1 MYSRLLGTRPHGTLH
16 GIARARGLHA
26 RADRLALVVEMLGV
40 PGTGIAQASAL
51 VDELQSAMKQEAE
64 LIQAAPQ
71 AITRGSEDSLR
82 AMRQRLNRFSQLQ
95 LMLHNEQVSSAKQ
108 HASVLARQLRSDASR
123 VTDFATQGVYVP
135 PHSLTLMPIVSAE
148 TVQKANHYAPR
159 WARTRALLVAS
170 EKVAQVLHLVR
181 HGRRRS
187 LQEGVQLLVT
197 MEESDMA
204 TLFQIAREIMRATDT
219 EHLRENATRSA
230 APAAAPH
237 KGVQHAANRAPTPET
252 AVGKTT
258 WWHQID
264 DENDETYEVK
274 DFSEWHATRD
284 LRTARLHL
292 MNNRAIDGVSAL
304 EKLRGD
310 LLLYARDAA

>member
-1 MYSRLLGTRPHGTLH
+1 
-16 GIARARGLHA
+16 
-26 RADRLALVVEMLGV
+26 
-40 PGTGIAQASAL
+40 
-51 VDELQSAMKQEAE
+51 MKQEAE

-123 VTDFATQGVYVP
+123 VTDFATQG
-135 PHSLTLMPIVSAE
+135 LTLMPIVSAE

-181 HGRRRS
+181 HGRRHS

-197 MEESDMA
+197 VA
-204 TLFQIAREIMRATDT
+204 VTDT
-219 EHLRENATRSA
+219 L
-230 APAAAPH
+230 
-237 KGVQHAANRAPTPET
+237 
-252 AVGKTT
+252 
-258 WWHQID
+258 
-264 DENDETYEVK
+264 
-274 DFSEWHATRD
+274 
-284 LRTARLHL
+284 
-292 MNNRAIDGVSAL
+292 VSTL
-304 EKLRGD
+304 T
-310 LLLYARDAA
+310 